1 MTEATTMLTF
11 SGLQNG
17 TLVNTDAA
25 PTVSAK
31 SSLEMTGMDQRQL
44 RELYLN

>member
-1 MTEATTMLTF
+1 MLTF